1 MEKFPELKVMVYA
14 EGRLS
19 VFLPQQPFEVQA
31 GITVLE
37 VASLI
42 GMPDNIPFAATVN
55 QRVVDLNDYLNP
67 GDEVHLFPQISGG
80 KE

>member
-1 MEKFPELKVMVYA
+1 MVYA

-19 VFLPQQPFEVQA
+19 VFLPQQPVEVQA

-37 VASLI
+37 AASLI
-42 GMPDNIPFAATVN
+42 GIPDSNPFSATVN
-55 QRVVDLNDYLNP
+55 QCVVDLNDRLNP